1 MADTFLIVGLGNPGD
16 EYAHTRHNAGFDT
29 VDSLANELGVRY
41 WKTEG
46 GALVG
51 KVSWHDFDLIL
62 AKPQSYMNTSGGPVS
77 KIAAAYKIAPEEI
90 LVIHDEL
97 DIPNGD
103 VRVKVGGG
111 HGGHN
116 GLRSIHDKLGS
127 NAYARVRVGIDHPPG
142 RKPVADYVLQAPR
155 GEEGEAFRAATAV
168 AAEVALCI
176 VDEGPLK
183 AQNRYNV
190 K

>member
-1 MADTFLIVGLGNPGD
+1 MTIKLVVGLGNPGP
-16 EYAHTRHNAGFDT
+16 EYADNRHNAGFMA
-29 VDSLANELGVRY
+29 VDELARELRANY
-41 WKTEG
+41 WKSEH
-46 GALVG
+46 GALTAHVKRG
-51 KVSWHDFDLIL
+51 GQELIL
-62 AKPQSYMNTSGGPVS
+62 AKPQSFMNTSGGPVS

-168 AAEVALCI
+168 AAEAALCI